1 MLRVGTKVKA
11 KYLATSAGVR
21 CPGDWFTGKIAKVN
35 QDGTYNVVY
44 DDGDRENA
52 VLARYIK
59 ADGASADGEAANKR
73 PAEHPPPEAEGS
85 RRRGKRPA
93 VEQEQ
98 PVAAPNNSDDDE
110 VIMADAP
117 EAGSSF
123 TTGPVVG
130 ANDKADDADDEV
142 QYQGRTGDVAL
153 ADFPHARENCAAHPF
168 GMGKDKEHCPNCYCY
183 VCDIPAADCKHW
195 TTHCKASHSVES
207 WVAER
212 KRWKETGGL
221 PVAGKKKASAANAAP
236 PVHFDAYTMRWKMDE
251 ILAKVQM
258 VYPIESP
265 EPEGF
270 TPGITLRPY
279 QKQSA
284 PTCDQTLPLCA
295 HAAAPC

>member
-98 PVAAPNNSDDDE
+98 PVVVSL
-110 VIMADAP
+110 VLLQLSTGIVLFQ
-117 EAGSSF
+117 SF
-123 TTGPVVG
+123 H
-130 ANDKADDADDEV
+130 
-142 QYQGRTGDVAL
+142 L
-153 ADFPHARENCAAHPF
+153 H
-168 GMGKDKEHCPNCYCY
+168 YCFLL
-183 VCDIPAADCKHW
+183 I
-195 TTHCKASHSVES
+195 
-207 WVAER
+207 
-212 KRWKETGGL
+212 
-221 PVAGKKKASAANAAP
+221 
-236 PVHFDAYTMRWKMDE
+236 
-251 ILAKVQM
+251 
-258 VYPIESP
+258 
-265 EPEGF
+265 
-270 TPGITLRPY
+270 
-279 QKQSA
+279 
-284 PTCDQTLPLCA
+284 
-295 HAAAPC
+295 